1 MHGEGLTVDS
11 RARERA
17 KRTAN
22 ILNMFV
28 TLDVSKLS
36 GWLNDDASCR
46 VERTAYD
53 RGQEVRP
60 GRRECVQVAHAQR
73 EGPESKGWGPG
84 HVWSA
89 PETCRPWL

>member
-28 TLDVSKLS
+28 ALDVSKNS
-36 GWLNDDASCR
+36 GWLNDDAAYQ
-46 VERTAYD
+46 VERRAYD
-53 RGQEVRP
+53 RG
-60 GRRECVQVAHAQR
+60 
-73 EGPESKGWGPG
+73 
-84 HVWSA
+84 
-89 PETCRPWL
+89 